1 MTLNEKLA
9 EAKQHYEAMRAK
21 LESVRLEYAA
31 QEKTYGETK
40 ANFSALNGKIKDCEA
55 ALAES
60 KTKLAM
66 ELRASNGERSS
77 AVKKL
82 LSDRRDTEDL
92 LDEIRV
98 IVMEVEKR
106 MGQLRLAISPL
117 ATSYQFSYAAA
128 AAAWSKFNAY
138 RVLADLGPQL
148 HEALAA
154 TPAMSE
160 VPIGGNHHGAHK
172 LEKFLCKETLS
183 KEIGVLLAEYKGEGV
198 LSHEAWSVD
207 LGSFPVE
214 EILTPGQAKK
224 LGEKIQEEATA

>member
-9 EAKQHYEAMRAK
+9 ESKQHYEAMRVK
-21 LESVRLEYAA
+21 LESVRSEYAA

-40 ANFSALNGKIKDCEA
+40 ANFSALNEKIKDCEA

-98 IVMEVEKR
+98 IVKEVERR
-106 MGQLRLAISPL
+106 MGELLLAISPL
-117 ATSYQFSYAAA
+117 AKTYQFSYAAA
-128 AAAWSKFNAY
+128 AEAWSKFNAY

-148 HEALAA
+148 HEMLAA

-160 VPIGGNHHGAHK
+160 VPIGGNSYAAHK

-183 KEIGVLLAEYKGEGV
+183 KEIGILLDEYKGDGV
-198 LSHEAWSVD
+198 LSHDGWSVD
-207 LGSFPVE
+207 LGSLPPG
-214 EILTPGQAKK
+214 EILTPTQSKNLAAQ
-224 LGEKIQEEATA
+224 LQEEAAA